1 MKAATTATTA
11 TRPRRMVF
19 LSSGL
24 GGSFNLSRMNREI
37 RPEPS
42 PEELEAIEEALARLT
57 VPAVDPS
64 SAWWRAGIAED
75 LSEEEE
81 PA

>member
-1 MKAATTATTA
+1 MT
-11 TRPRRMVF
+11 
-19 LSSGL
+19 
-24 GGSFNLSRMNREI
+24 REI

-42 PEELEAIEEALARLT
+42 PEEREAIDEALARLAS
-57 VPAVDPS
+57 PALDPRS
-64 SAWWRAGIAED
+64 DWWRAGVAED

>member
-1 MKAATTATTA
+1 
-11 TRPRRMVF
+11 
-19 LSSGL
+19 
-24 GGSFNLSRMNREI
+24 MNREI

-42 PEELEAIEEALARLT
+42 PEELEAIEEALTRLT
-57 VPAVDPS
+57 APAVDPR
-64 SAWWRAGIAED
+64 SAWWRAGVAED

>member
-1 MKAATTATTA
+1 MLS
-11 TRPRRMVF
+11 
-19 LSSGL
+19 LSSGRA
-24 GGSFNLSRMNREI
+24 GPFNLKRMKREI

-42 PEELEAIEEALARLT
+42 PEEREAIEEALARLT
-57 VPAVDPS
+57 APQADS
-64 SAWWRAGIAED
+64 RSAWWRAGVAED

>member
-1 MKAATTATTA
+1 
-11 TRPRRMVF
+11 MVF

-24 GGSFNLSRMNREI
+24 RGPFNLSRMNREI

-57 VPAVDPS
+57 APPS
-64 SAWWRAGIAED
+64 DSRSAWWRAGIDED

-81 PA
+81 PV

>member
-1 MKAATTATTA
+1 
-11 TRPRRMVF
+11 VL
-19 LSSGL
+19 LSSG
-24 GGSFNLSRMNREI
+24 GRAPFNLVRMTREI

-42 PEELEAIEEALARLT
+42 PDELQAIEEALLSLTSSPADAR
-57 VPAVDPS
+57 
-64 SAWWRAGIAED
+64 SAWWRAGVAES

>member
-1 MKAATTATTA
+1 
-11 TRPRRMVF
+11 MVV
-19 LSSGL
+19 LSSRRL
-24 GGSFNLSRMNREI
+24 RAFNLEQMTREI

-57 VPAVDPS
+57 AAPLDPH
-64 SAWWRAGIAED
+64 SAWWRAGLAES
-75 LSEEEE
+75 LSEGEE

>member
-1 MKAATTATTA
+1 
-11 TRPRRMVF
+11 MVL
-19 LSSGL
+19 LSSTPVEP
-24 GGSFNLSRMNREI
+24 FNLKRMKREI

-42 PEELEAIEEALARLT
+42 AEELEAIEEALARLT
-57 VPAVDPS
+57 ATRADPR
-64 SAWWRAGIAED
+64 SAWWRAGVAED

>member
-1 MKAATTATTA
+1 MK
-11 TRPRRMVF
+11 
-19 LSSGL
+19 
-24 GGSFNLSRMNREI
+24 REI

-42 PEELEAIEEALARLT
+42 PEELEAIEEALARLRA
-57 VPAVDPS
+57 PAVDPR
-64 SAWWRAGIAED
+64 SAWWRAGVADD